1 MKRFNVEYWNE
12 DENTYCVVDSQDMN
26 CVVMLHNNK
35 MGVTKAVA
43 EKWAAYYESNPTEV
57 VTI

>member
-1 MKRFNVEYWNE
+1 
-12 DENTYCVVDSQDMN
+12 
-26 CVVMLHNNK
+26 